1 MPQAQSLT
9 PPQLFSKLEREHG
22 LPAGLLDQMWLQESQ
37 RGDPKWM
44 RSPAGAEGHFGLM
57 PPTVKALG
65 VKDPYNLEDA
75 ARGAAAYMAK
85 HLKAQKGDLDRALV
99 AYNWGQGNLAR
110 KGRDAAPAESNAYSA
125 RILEALKPPKL
136 TPQQIEGFL
145 PPRVDEVTQGPDL
158 GPVTANPHLL
168 AQGRTARTNL
178 AKKQPYER
186 TQLDAFLGGMFGDSS
201 FDAPEGSVLDP
212 AAANRN
218 STRNAGYL
226 TGLAFQA
233 PPVIRGGL
241 KGAGALLK
249 VPALEKA
256 AAAGL
261 GAGLPPAAMHGS
273 QRGAVSLGGADD
285 LLLTHA
291 FDPAYVEAI
300 AKDGFL
306 RAPSLGITTGNQT
319 TAKAI
324 QRATGVGF
332 NPGKPRFVFR
342 AGAVNPETAMGTLIN
357 RDGYFAN
364 PTGRAKTVFG
374 LPDLMREGDLQQEIA
389 DLLARQKS
397 LYGLDDL
404 RLGEG
409 LPGSPSRVMQIAA
422 SPNFKSW
429 REFEASPAGAETLRH
444 GVDSDVLKR
453 VRQAATDRI
462 MRKYTY
468 ATADDVHDVGLD
480 IVRKMNGKHDG
491 GPRLSTLAPFIE
503 HAKTAP
509 SDMAEFKVLQHL
521 PLRPSDAFIWSPY
534 GEARSETW
542 LKPLMEK
549 GFRVIGP
556 DTLHDTGKMRMFP
569 TEIAPGMSAE
579 TEDWARSLLQLVPPT
594 GELKLPPRL
603 PWVSY

>member
-1 MPQAQSLT
+1 MPPTQSLT

-37 RGDPKWM
+37 RGDPRWM

-57 PPTVKALG
+57 PPTAKALG

-110 KGRDAAPAESNAYSA
+110 KGREAAPAESNAYSA

-136 TPQQIEGFL
+136 TPQQIEGFV
-145 PPRVDEVTQGPDL
+145 PPPVDEVTQGPDL
-158 GPVTANPHLL
+158 GPATANPHLL
-168 AQGRTARTNL
+168 AQGRTARASL

-186 TQLDAFLGGMFGDSS
+186 TQLDAFLGGLFGDSS
-201 FDAPEGSVLDP
+201 FDTPEGSVLDP
-212 AAANRN
+212 AAASRN

-256 AAAGL
+256 ASAGM

-291 FDPAYVEAI
+291 FDPRRTEAI

-306 RAPSLGITTGNQT
+306 RAPSLGITTANQPFE
-319 TAKAI
+319 AVQKGV
-324 QRATGVGF
+324 GVGF
-332 NPGKPRFVFR
+332 NPLEPRFVFR
-342 AGAVNPETAMGTLIN
+342 AGAVNPETRRGTLIN

-364 PTGRAKTVFG
+364 PSGRG
-374 LPDLMREGDLQQEIA
+374 LDGYGVPIEMDLGQEIA
-389 DLLARQKS
+389 ELLARQKR

-409 LPGSPSRVMQIAA
+409 VPHSPNQALSIVSSPS
-422 SPNFKSW
+422 FKSW
-429 REFEASPAGAETLRH
+429 REFENRQPGAETLRH
-444 GVDSDVLKR
+444 GKTPEQLKR
-453 VRQAATDRI
+453 WRQLADQETGSTFMMRQDADPADLALRLVRQANKPQKDFRNAELYPNAASWAS
-462 MRKYTY
+462 K
-468 ATADDVHDVGLD
+468 
-480 IVRKMNGKHDG
+480 
-491 GPRLSTLAPFIE
+491 
-503 HAKTAP
+503 AP
-509 SDMAEFKVLQHL
+509 SDMAELKILEHL
-521 PLRPSDAFIWSPY
+521 PLHPADAFIWYPN
-534 GEARSETW
+534 GEARAARAMAPF
-542 LKPLMEK
+542 LDK

-556 DTLHDTGKMRMFP
+556 DTLEQNGLMKKAVQSFGEGEYTH
-569 TEIAPGMSAE
+569 EID
-579 TEDWARSLLQLVPPT
+579 DWARSLLQFVPPT

-603 PWVSY
+603 R

>member
-110 KGRDAAPAESNAYSA
+110 KGREAAPAESNVYSS

-136 TPQQIEGFL
+136 TPQQLEGFL

-256 AAAGL
+256 AAAGM

-273 QRGAVSLGGADD
+273 QRGAVSLGGAED

-291 FDPAYVEAI
+291 FDPQRAEVI
-300 AKDGFL
+300 AQDGFL
-306 RAPSLGITTGNQT
+306 RAPSLGITTAHQPAEGVQRRTGMGFDPLQT
-319 TAKAI
+319 
-324 QRATGVGF
+324 
-332 NPGKPRFVFR
+332 RFVFR

-374 LPDLMREGDLQQEIA
+374 LPDLTREGDLSQEIA
-389 DLLARQKS
+389 DLLARQKQV
-397 LYGLDDL
+397 YGLDDL

-409 LPGSPSRVMQIAA
+409 LPNSPSHVMEIAA
-422 SPNFKSW
+422 SPTFKSW
-429 REFEASPAGAETLRH
+429 KEFETSPAGAGTLRH
-444 GVDSDVLKR
+444 GINSEVLKR
-453 VRQAATDRI
+453 VRQAASDRI
-462 MRKYTY
+462 MRKYKY

-480 IVRKMNGKHDG
+480 LVRKMQGKYDG
-491 GPRLSTLAPFIE
+491 GPRLSTLEPYIE

-509 SDMAEFKVLQHL
+509 SNMAEFKVLQKL
-521 PLRPSDAFIWSPY
+521 PLHPADAFIWYPT
-534 GEARSETW
+534 GEARAGQTMAPF
-542 LKPLMEK
+542 LNK

-556 DTLHDTGKMRMFP
+556 DTLNQNGLMQRASHAYGNWGYNL
-569 TEIAPGMSAE
+569 EV
-579 TEDWARSLLQLVPPT
+579 EDWARSLLQLVPPT
-594 GELKLPPRL
+594 GELKLPPKL
-603 PWVSY
+603 K